1 MGYVNGKTTSTG
13 GNVTLR
19 IEAGYDSVSRSG
31 NTVSANIYGRMGM
44 GKNISGT
51 TTWSSNQFA
60 IWLPAGGE
68 KRSVKGSGSRSTANK
83 WYESAY

>member
-51 TTWSSNQFA
+51 AIWSSNQSLFGY
-60 IWLPAGGE
+60 LPGE
-68 KRSVKGSGSRSTANK
+68 KKK
-83 WYESAY
+83 C